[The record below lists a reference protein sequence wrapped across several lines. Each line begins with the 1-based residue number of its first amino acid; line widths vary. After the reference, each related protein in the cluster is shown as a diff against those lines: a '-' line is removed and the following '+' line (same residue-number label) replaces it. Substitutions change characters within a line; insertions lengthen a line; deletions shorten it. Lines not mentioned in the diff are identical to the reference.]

1 MPALRCALFCVALLH
16 GTAAFASDWKIA
28 VGATMISTPET
39 PGAADRR
46 ILAVPSWDV
55 EYRERFF
62 SKGLDFAGVYLANTS
77 RFRSGAALAWDF
89 DRNETTGVDG
99 TMNAKVFGEW
109 KPSLASL
116 KAEATHDV
124 LGRGH
129 GLQATLDA
137 SVAVPFF
144 SPWFFAAGPGVSW
157 IDEENARSF
166 FGSEA
171 GAGVRDVHLNV
182 VVRRRLPGEWS
193 ATAVTV
199 FSRLQGDAARSAF
212 TERDDELSLIVTLSR
227 RIR

>member
-1 MPALRCALFCVALLH
+1 MTRLHCVVFVVASLLAS
-16 GTAAFASDWKIA
+16 GAVASDWKISA
-28 VGATMISTPET
+28 GATMISTPEY

-46 ILAVPSWDV
+46 FLVVPSWDV

-62 SKGLDFAGVYLANTS
+62 SKGLDFAGVYLTNS

-89 DRNETTGVDG
+89 ARNEESGVDG
-99 TMNAKVFGEW
+99 TMHAKVFGEW
-109 KPSLASL
+109 KQSLASL
-116 KAEATHDV
+116 KAEAAHDV
-124 LGRGH
+124 LGNGH
-129 GLQATLDA
+129 GLQGTLDA

-144 SPWFFAAGPGVSW
+144 SPWFFAAGPGVTW

-166 FGSEA
+166 FGSQA
-171 GAGVRDVHLNV
+171 GAGVRDIHLNF

-199 FSRLQGDAARSAF
+199 LSRLQGDAARSAF